1 MGSINIQKQEIS
13 TILEMIAEQT
23 ETILGYK
30 EGQIPK
36 IELDII
42 RENIRR
48 LYNNYSIID
57 KINSQIVDRLA
68 HDYVSSEIAL
78 ESKAKEIIQTTD
90 DEDVSAITPEKKTE
104 VNPMN
109 AISEIYTKTPVE
121 APIEKKEEIKIAE
134 NPAPVEIIEETILE
148 DKITEIIPEELPKEE
163 AKQLQIKEE
172 VKPIETIIPKP
183 VIEQKSTPKH
193 KSNLACSGNLFE
205 NSVSVADAYKDN
217 KTSLHEKIGS
227 SKTDNSLAGK
237 LQHTP
242 ITDLVKSIGIN
253 DKFLFIKELFK
264 NNGEDYNEAIQLL
277 NNFSSLSQAFDYL
290 EVLTQNYNWDES
302 SNASLKLFDLV
313 RRKFQN

>member
-1 MGSINIQKQEIS
+1 MDSINIQKQEIT

-30 EGQIPK
+30 EGQIPQ

-42 RENIRR
+42 RENIRK

-68 HDYVSSEIAL
+68 HDYVSSKI
-78 ESKAKEIIQTTD
+78 SKE
-90 DEDVSAITPEKKTE
+90 EKTE
-104 VNPMN
+104 ESIEDEV
-109 AISEIYTKTPVE
+109 ISATLPKEKTEINSISAVSETYIKAPKE
-121 APIEKKEEIKIAE
+121 APIEKEIEVKVAEEPAPLGIIEAPVVEKEIAE
-134 NPAPVEIIEETILE
+134 IVPVE
-148 DKITEIIPEELPKEE
+148 LP
-163 AKQLQIKEE
+163 IEE
-172 VKPIETIIPKP
+172 VKPIETVVAKTI
-183 VIEQKSTPKH
+183 VEQKTTPKQ
-193 KSNLACSGNLFE
+193 KSNSASSGNLFE
-205 NSVSVADAYKDN
+205 NSVSVADAYKDT

-227 SKTDNSLAGK
+227 SKTDNTLAGK
-237 LQHTP
+237 LQQTP

-264 NNGEDYNEAIQLL
+264 NSGEDYNEAIQLL

-313 RRKFQN
+313 RRKFQK